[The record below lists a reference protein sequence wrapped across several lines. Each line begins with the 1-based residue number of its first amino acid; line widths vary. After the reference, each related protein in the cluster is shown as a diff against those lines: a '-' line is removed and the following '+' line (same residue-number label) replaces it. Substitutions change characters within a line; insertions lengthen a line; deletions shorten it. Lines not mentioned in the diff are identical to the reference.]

1 MLRWTKKAISEIP
14 DSEKIQLIS
23 IFLAICFAVVLI
35 LMAISF
41 SRGKD
46 IDYFKDKM
54 YFLEHRFEKAEKIR
68 DDMKNKISDL
78 EKQNLET
85 NAKLVEISN
94 RVSDN
99 ERWIEEYNKLPTLPK
114 PKALKHNQPRP

>member
-1 MLRWTKKAISEIP
+1 MLRWTKKAVSEIP
-14 DSEKIQLIS
+14 DSEKIQLVL
-23 IFLAICFAVVLI
+23 IFLAICFAVVLV
-35 LMAISF
+35 LMAIAF

-54 YFLEHRFEKAEKIR
+54 YFLEHRFETAEKAR
-68 DDMKNKISDL
+68 DEMKHKIADL
-78 EKQNLET
+78 DKKTVEL
-85 NAKLVEISN
+85 NAKIVEVSN

-114 PKALKHNQPRP
+114 PKVFKHNQTKP